1 MNRTYKLKQ
10 CCNKGKLDKIEEL
23 LFHYRK
29 LARSISLFQW
39 DYFHNGSNYKFNK
52 NLDIKKLETCLSER
66 YKQTCQ
72 YQIVS
77 TLDSFILNVQ
87 NRYVK
92 IVFSL
97 DLDDETRKKLNYLNK
112 YKKWYSTEI
121 RMQGKLIEPEILL
134 LSRQIIRYIL
144 KKFKKPSFKNIN
156 MNLDNKV
163 AVIENKNI
171 EKAINFDYWVKLSTV
186 EKGNPIYLPIQSNN
200 YYESKKGDRNN
211 FIQINKKEDKIDV
224 CFIKSVSENQTQYYD
239 ILHSKISFD
248 IGLVCLITVSYMENG
263 IKKTVQY
270 GRKFYSKLQEFDNR
284 IQNLQR
290 RLQQQ
295 GLELGRNKKYIKIVQ
310 QLKSYIK
317 NEINR
322 ILNLIVKKYRP
333 GEIVIE
339 SLNFHRCSMSRRMNR
354 LIRIF
359 GLGQIKT
366 KLEMLKEDYGIK
378 VDEINCAYTSQEC
391 DSCHYVDARNRK
403 EQKEF
408 KCLACGF
415 KANADSN
422 GSNVVFGRSSIE
434 DLKDKNMNRKSLL
447 KILVT
452 RYLDSRNIPIR
463 GGSSDSSAI
472 DYLEKHSY
480 LRSNPYFKEF
490 I

>member
-1 MNRTYKLKQ
+1 
-10 CCNKGKLDKIEEL
+10 
-23 LFHYRK
+23 
-29 LARSISLFQW
+29 
-39 DYFHNGSNYKFNK
+39 
-52 NLDIKKLETCLSER
+52 
-66 YKQTCQ
+66 
-72 YQIVS
+72 
-77 TLDSFILNVQ
+77 
-87 NRYVK
+87 
-92 IVFSL
+92 
-97 DLDDETRKKLNYLNK
+97 
-112 YKKWYSTEI
+112 
-121 RMQGKLIEPEILL
+121 MQGKLIEPEILL
-134 LSRQIIRYIL
+134 LSKQIIRHI
-144 KKFKKPSFKNIN
+144 FKRWNKPSFKNIN

-163 AVIENKNI
+163 AIIENKNI
-171 EKAINFDYWVKLSTV
+171 EKAVNFDYWVKLSTL
-186 EKGNPIYLPIQSNN
+186 EPYKPIYLPIRSND
-200 YYESKKGDRNN
+200 YYESKLGIRNN
-211 FIQINKKEDKIDV
+211 FIQINKKGDKIDI
-224 CFIKSVSENQTQYYD
+224 CFIKEMLDNQIKYYD

-270 GRKFYSKLQEFDNR
+270 GRKFYSKLQEFDER
-284 IQNLQR
+284 IQNLQK

-295 GLELGRNKKYIKIVQ
+295 GLELGRNKKYVKIVQ

-322 ILNLIVKKYRP
+322 ILNLIVKRFRP

-339 SLNFHRCSMSRRMNR
+339 HLNFHNCTMSRRMNR

-408 KCLACGF
+408 ECLACGF

-434 DLKDKNMNRKSLL
+434 DLKDKKLNRKSLL
-447 KILVT
+447 KILAT

-480 LRSNPYFKEF
+480 LRSNPYFKGF